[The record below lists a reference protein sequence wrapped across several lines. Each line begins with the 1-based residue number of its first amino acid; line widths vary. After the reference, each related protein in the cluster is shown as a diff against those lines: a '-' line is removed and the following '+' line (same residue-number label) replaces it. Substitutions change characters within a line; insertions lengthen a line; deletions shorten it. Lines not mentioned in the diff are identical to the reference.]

1 MHKNDI
7 LKKYEKRYSE
17 TGDYQLR
24 SQVDISEIHGF
35 EVSEISGYE
44 TLPDEQKELFDKAI
58 INLMNASELESRC
71 GFIPTAIN
79 YVQEIE
85 YSIPVDEETYRP
97 VRLEVRVILP
107 DGKIKPQPLHRYR
120 LEKVSK
126 AELAKCEK
134 DIKSYLRIEY
144 ERHGR
149 KEWLHIVN
157 EKEWY

>member
-1 MHKNDI
+1 MSTNDI
-7 LKKYEKRYSE
+7 LKKYEKKYSE
-17 TGDYQLR
+17 TGDYQLH

-44 TLPDEQKELFDKAI
+44 TLPDKQKELFDKAI
-58 INLMNASELESRC
+58 INLMNASGIESRC
-71 GFIPTAIN
+71 SFIPIAIN

-144 ERHGR
+144 EKQGR
-149 KEWLHIVN
+149 KDWLHIVN